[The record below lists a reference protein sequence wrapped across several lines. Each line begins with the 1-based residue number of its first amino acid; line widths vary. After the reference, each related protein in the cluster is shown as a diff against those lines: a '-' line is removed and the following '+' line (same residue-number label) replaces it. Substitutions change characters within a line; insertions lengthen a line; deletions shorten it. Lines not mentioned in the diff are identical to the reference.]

1 MLDFLKY
8 QFIQN
13 AILASFL
20 GGISCSV
27 IGVFIITMEIPF
39 LGVTMAHSAFAGA
52 IFGLLLGV
60 NPVGV
65 GFLFCLFSSLLIGPI
80 ADKAEFSPD
89 TAIGIIFTIMM
100 GFAFLCLGMIPGA
113 KSEALSLI
121 WGSIL
126 SISRGGILLMTVVS
140 FLTILLLML
149 FFKEIQAVIFQR
161 EIAASVGIPEKAIYY
176 GLLFLSGAVVT
187 SNLNTVGGLLI
198 FSLLINPAAAAY
210 QLTYSLKKMFLL
222 SGFFGVLSCLLG
234 LFFSYLFNF
243 PSGAVIIITSSLIFL
258 FSFIFSP
265 KKRVKIPSGRGILIS
280 KS

>member
-1 MLDFLKY
+1 
-8 QFIQN
+8 
-13 AILASFL
+13 
-20 GGISCSV
+20 
-27 IGVFIITMEIPF
+27 
-39 LGVTMAHSAFAGA
+39 
-52 IFGLLLGV
+52 
-60 NPVGV
+60 
-65 GFLFCLFSSLLIGPI
+65 
-80 ADKAEFSPD
+80 
-89 TAIGIIFTIMM
+89 
-100 GFAFLCLGMIPGA
+100 
-113 KSEALSLI
+113 
-121 WGSIL
+121 
-126 SISRGGILLMTVVS
+126 MTVVS
-140 FLTILLLML
+140 FLTILLSIL

-161 EIAASVGIPEKAIYY
+161 EIAASVGIPERAIYY

-265 KKRVKIPSGRGILIS
+265 KKRVKIPGGRGLKI
-280 KS
+280 

>member
-1 MLDFLKY
+1 MFEILKY

-60 NPVGV
+60 NPLAV

-126 SISRGGILLMTVVS
+126 SISRGGILLMMVVS
-140 FLTILLLML
+140 FFTILLLML

-161 EIAASVGIPEKAIYY
+161 EIAASVGIPARAIYY

-243 PSGAVIIITSSLIFL
+243 PSGAVIIIASSLIFL

-265 KKRVKIPSGRGILIS
+265 KKRVKTPGGKGLKI
-280 KS
+280 